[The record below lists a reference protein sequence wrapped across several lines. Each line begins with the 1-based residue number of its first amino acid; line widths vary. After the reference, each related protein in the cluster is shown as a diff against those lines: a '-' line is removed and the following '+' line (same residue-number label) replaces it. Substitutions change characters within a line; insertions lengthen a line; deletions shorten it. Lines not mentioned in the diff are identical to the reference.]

1 MRAKNY
7 EYSLKI
13 EKDSSSALHRLEGL
27 YIKLWLCL
35 RATVRVAFVNF
46 TDVLEAGTYIQN
58 IMDTLMKGVLQIK
71 IFN

>member
-1 MRAKNY
+1 VRAKNY

-13 EKDSSSALHRLEGL
+13 EKDSSSVLHRLEGL

-58 IMDTLMKGVLQIK
+58 TMDTLMKGASNQNIQ
-71 IFN
+71 